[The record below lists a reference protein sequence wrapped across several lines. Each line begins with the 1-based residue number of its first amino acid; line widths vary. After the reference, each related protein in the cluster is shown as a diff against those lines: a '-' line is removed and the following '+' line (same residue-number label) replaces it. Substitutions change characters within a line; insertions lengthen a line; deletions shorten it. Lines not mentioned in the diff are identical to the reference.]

1 MSSFVFVGGLWPSLP
16 SVVSLMEIMGDSV
29 ELVGEQIGPIAR
41 EADGW

>member
-1 MSSFVFVGGLWPSLP
+1 
-16 SVVSLMEIMGDSV
+16 MEIMGDSV